1 MFGKTVATFQNT
13 KFELAACKSDVDA
26 LEAVVD
32 RALQAH
38 DDGELNAADA
48 AAAKLFCTE
57 TAAGVID
64 RCLQLHGGYGY
75 INEFPI
81 ARLYADNRVQRIY
94 GGTSEVMK
102 MIIAKDMGL

>member
-1 MFGKTVATFQNT
+1 VATFQNT
-13 KFELAACKSDVDA
+13 KFELAGCKSEVDA
-26 LEAVVD
+26 LEGVVD

-38 DDGELNAADA
+38 DDGELTAADA

-57 TAAGVID
+57 TAARVID

-75 INEFPI
+75 INEYPI